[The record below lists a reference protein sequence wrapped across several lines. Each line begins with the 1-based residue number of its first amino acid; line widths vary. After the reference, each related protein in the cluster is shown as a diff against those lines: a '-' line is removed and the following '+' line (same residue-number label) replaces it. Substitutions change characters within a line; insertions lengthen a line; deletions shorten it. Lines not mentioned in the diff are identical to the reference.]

1 MSFKRNIEKCKL
13 IISFFSKDKTIL
25 DKVEKILEKKYGKID
40 FKSNDLFFDE
50 TDYYKKEMGEK
61 LLFRVVSF
69 ERLVKRDSLVS
80 IKKFSW
86 KIERKN
92 SIFENGV
99 SKRLINIDPGIL
111 SLENFV
117 LATGKGFA
125 HRVYLG
131 KGVFADL
138 TLIYRNSTFIDL
150 PWTYLNYKSQ
160 PIKDILLNIRKL
172 YYSQIKAKKK

>member
-1 MSFKRNIEKCKL
+1 MSVKRNIEKCKL

-80 IKKFSW
+80 IKNFSW

-92 SIFENGV
+92 RSV
-99 SKRLINIDPGIL
+99 PKLRL
-111 SLENFV
+111 SLF
-117 LATGKGFA
+117 L
-125 HRVYLG
+125 
-131 KGVFADL
+131 
-138 TLIYRNSTFIDL
+138 
-150 PWTYLNYKSQ
+150 SQ
-160 PIKDILLNIRKL
+160 
-172 YYSQIKAKKK
+172 Q